1 MAAQFDLSILE
12 TLQNKF
18 KNLENEIES
27 KKILLASKQKQLQ
40 GYIDEIQSIESQK
53 LSLELELGEE
63 GKELLA
69 LEETFKET
77 SSQFSQ
83 VQKSAT
89 QILSMFQ

>member
-12 TLQNKF
+12 TLQDKF

-27 KKILLASKQKQLQ
+27 KKALIASKQKQLQ

-53 LSLELELGEE
+53 LSLELQLGEE